1 MTRYL
6 IRRLLWIIPVLF
18 AVSLITF
25 TLMHA
30 VPGGPW
36 AREKALPANVIAALN
51 AKYGLDDPV
60 PLQYIH
66 WVGNLLQGNL
76 GPSYKFVD
84 RSVNDIVGGGLMV
97 TIQLGLMAFALSVL
111 VGIPLGIFAA
121 LGHNR
126 WPDYLS
132 TGISVIGIAMP
143 SFVLA
148 ILLILFFGVTL
159 HVLPTKGWKG
169 PDTWILPTIALAG
182 FPIAVIARYT
192 RASMLEVTRKD
203 YIRTAQSKGVADG
216 NVVTRH
222 MIRNALIPVVTIL
235 GPTLAFL
242 VTGSFIIE
250 TIFAHPRRRPLLHHL
265 DQPARLWGADG
276 DDDPVRLR
284 RGLPQPRGRCGVRL
298 HRPPHPLQL
307 GRSDEHG
314 DPGSPG
320 DHRTT
325 ASHDGPVAGSLR
337 AASQEQA
344 RHGRPDLGDHPLR
357 DRDHRAVH
365 RAVSLHGAGPHR
377 GRQERRPA
385 AAAAQPP
392 ATSSAP
398 TRSGATCSAASSTG
412 RASA

>member
-18 AVSLITF
+18 AVSIITF

-60 PLQYIH
+60 PLQYVH

-97 TIQLGLMAFALSVL
+97 TIQLGLMAFALSVF

-132 TGISVIGIAMP
+132 TGISIIGIAMP

-148 ILLILFFGVTL
+148 ILLIIFFGVTL

-216 NVVTRH
+216 NVVSRH

-250 TIFAHPRRRPLLHHL
+250 TIFAIPGVGRYYITSISQHDYGVLMAMTILYAFAVAFLNLVVDVLYAYIDPRIRY
-265 DQPARLWGADG
+265 
-276 DDDPVRLR
+276 
-284 RGLPQPRGRCGVRL
+284 
-298 HRPPHPLQL
+298 
-307 GRSDEHG
+307 S
-314 DPGSPG
+314 
-320 DHRTT
+320 
-325 ASHDGPVAGSLR
+325 
-337 AASQEQA
+337 
-344 RHGRPDLGDHPLR
+344 
-357 DRDHRAVH
+357 
-365 RAVSLHGAGPHR
+365 
-377 GRQERRPA
+377 
-385 AAAAQPP
+385 
-392 ATSSAP
+392 
-398 TRSGATCSAASSTG
+398 
-412 RASA
+412 

>member
-1 MTRYL
+1 LTRYL

-18 AVSLITF
+18 AVSIITF

-36 AREKALPANVIAALN
+36 AREKALPANVIEALN
-51 AKYGLDDPV
+51 AKYGLDDPI

-97 TIQLGLMAFALSVL
+97 TIQLGLMAFALSVI

-132 TGISVIGIAMP
+132 TGISIIGIALP

-148 ILLILFFGVTL
+148 IMLILFFGVTL

-250 TIFAHPRRRPLLHHL
+250 TIFAIPGVGRYYITSISQHDYGVLMAMTILYAFAVAFLNLVVDVAYAYIDPRIRY
-265 DQPARLWGADG
+265 
-276 DDDPVRLR
+276 
-284 RGLPQPRGRCGVRL
+284 
-298 HRPPHPLQL
+298 
-307 GRSDEHG
+307 S
-314 DPGSPG
+314 
-320 DHRTT
+320 
-325 ASHDGPVAGSLR
+325 
-337 AASQEQA
+337 
-344 RHGRPDLGDHPLR
+344 
-357 DRDHRAVH
+357 
-365 RAVSLHGAGPHR
+365 
-377 GRQERRPA
+377 
-385 AAAAQPP
+385 
-392 ATSSAP
+392 
-398 TRSGATCSAASSTG
+398 
-412 RASA
+412 